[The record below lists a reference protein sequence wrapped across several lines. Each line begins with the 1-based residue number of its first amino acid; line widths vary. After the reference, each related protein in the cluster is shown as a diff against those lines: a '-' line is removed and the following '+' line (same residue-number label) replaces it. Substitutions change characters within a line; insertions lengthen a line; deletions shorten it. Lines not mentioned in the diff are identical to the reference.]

1 VTQNYINPSID
12 IIKAKGV
19 FSADTINATL
29 LAFTNSAAECFIIMN
44 SIFFGVSDIGISTV
58 VQQAAF
64 SQLVIQGGFY
74 FLAEQGTRIDW
85 WVITRDTIF
94 LIIYLIVI
102 TIQLSSNNITITNAV
117 ILVVLYFVHILL
129 MKFNTLYEVAIKK
142 NVARGME
149 IKELTYVANTNIDHF
164 HRNLNSRSITIE
176 MLKNVNYRVED
187 KYIVIDET
195 LRKRIKDPCVVIA
208 DEEIPFSMMDDRSFL
223 AKMLW
228 KKASIKIIIRIQ
240 AYKFFEKTK
249 RNFKSTV
256 DLTRILPYLADEK
269 GENSMRGFESNRY
282 LEGEQPLFPRNEANF
297 GKAGSNSRKFNSLM
311 AKMKMN
317 RSGQQN
323 VSDKMSQSQIDEGEE
338 EDDASQSRIS
348 GGGGSSLG

>member
-1 VTQNYINPSID
+1 
-12 IIKAKGV
+12 
-19 FSADTINATL
+19 
-29 LAFTNSAAECFIIMN
+29 M
-44 SIFFGVSDIGISTV
+44 
-58 VQQAAF
+58 
-64 SQLVIQGGFY
+64 
-74 FLAEQGTRIDW
+74 
-85 WVITRDTIF
+85 
-94 LIIYLIVI
+94 
-102 TIQLSSNNITITNAV
+102 
-117 ILVVLYFVHILL
+117 HILL

-228 KKASIKIIIRIQ
+228 KKASIKIIIRIS

-282 LEGEQPLFPRNEANF
+282 LEGEQPLFPRNEENF
-297 GKAGSNSRKFNSLM
+297 GKSGSNSRKFNSLM

-323 VSDKMSQSQIDEGEE
+323 VSDRMSQSQIDEGEE

-348 GGGGSSLG
+348 GGGGGSSLG